1 MKPEYTEKEQQA
13 IDGVIVALDSL
24 PGYRKQPIYFNGN
37 YVGYKYE
44 KVGLLE
50 ERRSKF
56 RLWPEQ
62 MKRMLKWNW

>member
-24 PGYRKQPIYFNGN
+24 PGYIKQPIYFNGN

-44 KVGLLE
+44 KVGF
-50 ERRSKF
+50 RAWVDSKF
-56 RLWPEQ
+56 RICSEDLV
-62 MKRMLKWNW
+62 KKLKWNW

>member
-24 PGYRKQPIYFNGN
+24 PGYKKQPIYFNGN

-44 KVGLLE
+44 KVTS
-50 ERRSKF
+50 RSQIWSKF
-56 RLWPEQ
+56 RVWPEDL
-62 MKRMLKWNW
+62 KRMLKWNW